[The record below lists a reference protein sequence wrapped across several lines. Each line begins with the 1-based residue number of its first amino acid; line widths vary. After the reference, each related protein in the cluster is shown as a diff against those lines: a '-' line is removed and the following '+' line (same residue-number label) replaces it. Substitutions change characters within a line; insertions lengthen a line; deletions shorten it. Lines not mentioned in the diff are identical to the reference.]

1 MKARICYFNPSFHL
15 KSVGRH
21 LSPRWGFRM
30 GWHVFLYTYR
40 PAGAKHDE
48 HYDLYL
54 KVATWVILARLGE
67 SPMRAVVQR
76 VKSASVKVEGELVS
90 EIGAGVLV
98 FLGVAHEDTATEI
111 EYIANKVANLRI
123 FEDEEGKMN
132 RSLLEMGGA
141 ALVVSQFTLYGDCR
155 KGRRPSFIKA
165 ARPELANALYEQF
178 ITALEQQNIPTQGGT
193 FQAMMDV
200 ELVNDGPV
208 TILLDS
214 DKQF

>member
-1 MKARICYFNPSFHL
+1 
-15 KSVGRH
+15 
-21 LSPRWGFRM
+21 
-30 GWHVFLYTYR
+30 
-40 PAGAKHDE
+40 
-48 HYDLYL
+48 
-54 KVATWVILARLGE
+54 
-67 SPMRAVVQR
+67 MRAVVQR
-76 VKSASVKVEGELVS
+76 VKSASVKVEGKLVS
-90 EIGAGVLV
+90 EIGAGVLI

>member
-1 MKARICYFNPSFHL
+1 
-15 KSVGRH
+15 
-21 LSPRWGFRM
+21 
-30 GWHVFLYTYR
+30 
-40 PAGAKHDE
+40 
-48 HYDLYL
+48 
-54 KVATWVILARLGE
+54 
-67 SPMRAVVQR
+67 MRAVVQR
-76 VKSASVKVEGELVS
+76 VKSASVKVDGELVS
-90 EIGAGVLV
+90 EIRAGVLI
-98 FLGVAHEDTATEI
+98 FLGVAHDDTTTEL

-123 FEDEEGKMN
+123 FEDTEGKMN
-132 RSLLEMGGA
+132 CSLLEAGGA

-165 ARPELANALYEQF
+165 ARPETANALYEQF

-200 ELVNDGPV
+200 QLINDGPV